1 MNANSIAKEI
11 KETCKNFVEGH
22 WKRRTGE
29 KDLDENSAF
38 DRLFGSLRI
47 YEAKNYLKTGNEEY
61 QKLATEIR
69 GVLDTVA
76 KENMSMYYNMLL
88 PQTVH
93 KSHFS
98 NLFSLTLEYSSS
110 L

>member
-11 KETCKNFVEGH
+11 KEACENYVEGH
-22 WKRRTGE
+22 WKRRTGRE
-29 KDLDENSAF
+29 LDENNAF
-38 DRLFGSLRI
+38 DRLFESLRI
-47 YEAKNYLKTGNEEY
+47 HEAKNYLKTGNEEY
-61 QKLATEIR
+61 QKLAEEIR

-93 KSHFS
+93 KSRF
-98 NLFSLTLEYSSS
+98 FF
-110 L
+110 